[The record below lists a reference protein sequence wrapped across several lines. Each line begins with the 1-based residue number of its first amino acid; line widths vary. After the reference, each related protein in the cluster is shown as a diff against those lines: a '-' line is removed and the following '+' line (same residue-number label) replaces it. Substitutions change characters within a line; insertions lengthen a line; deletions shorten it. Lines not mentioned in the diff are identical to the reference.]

1 MRDIPGPDSSLIDPT
16 KLLNVFKKRYHREIL
31 NPTAANENDNL
42 EDHHD
47 GVHRWVGGRDGHM
60 GGLVEDNLFLN

>member
-1 MRDIPGPDSSLIDPT
+1 LWT
-16 KLLNVFKKRYHREIL
+16 LLNVFKKRYHREIL

-60 GGLVEDNLFLN
+60 GGLETHLFL